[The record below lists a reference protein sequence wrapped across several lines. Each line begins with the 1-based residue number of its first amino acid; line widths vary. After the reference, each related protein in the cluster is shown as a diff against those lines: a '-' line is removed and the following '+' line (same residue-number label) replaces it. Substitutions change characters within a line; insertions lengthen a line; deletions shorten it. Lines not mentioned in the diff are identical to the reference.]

1 MAHHSNPQNLRPP
14 FTPDEAR
21 EIGARGGKASAKS
34 KKKKKTMKD
43 LLEYALHTENSDP
56 GVADEN
62 VALGFEPEDNERMVK
77 ILAALIQEGQ
87 NGNVKATELLSKLM
101 YGDSKNVSLDVK
113 GEVKTES
120 RVKIYL
126 PKIDDPEPDEEE
138 DDNGNE

>member
-1 MAHHSNPQNLRPP
+1 MPHENHPENLRVL
-14 FTPDEAR
+14 TSEQAR
-21 EIGARGGKASAKS
+21 EIGARGGKASAES

-43 LLEYALHTENSDP
+43 LLEHALHTENTDP
-56 GVADEN
+56 TVADEN
-62 VALGFEPEDNERMVK
+62 VAMGFEPDDNERMVK

-126 PKIDDPEPDEEE
+126 PKIDDPEPDEEGDGDE
-138 DDNGNE
+138 

>member
-1 MAHHSNPQNLRPP
+1 MAHPNPQNLVVP
-14 FTPDEAR
+14 TSEQAR
-21 EIGARGGKASAKS
+21 INGAKGGKASAES

-43 LLEYALHTENSDP
+43 LLEYALHTENTDP
-56 GVADEN
+56 NVAEEN
-62 VALGFEPEDNERMVK
+62 VAMGFEPDDNERMVK

-101 YGDSKNVSLDVK
+101 YGDSKNVNLDVK

-126 PKIDDPEPDEEE
+126 PKIDDPEPDEE
-138 DDNGNE
+138 DDGDE